1 MENRPASRT
10 VTAYARGLYLAQ
22 IFQLAVAAIAIL
34 AVVIGGYMVVKQR
47 NELRAIAAEREKEE
61 IRLVEIT
68 AEQEIKLQL
77 NETLTGAMVAMS
89 EARPDDAFASELAYS
104 RALNELET
112 ALALLPEEP
121 ADAATDTR
129 PDTWKDTRQTI
140 GRMMVGT
147 LTSAQR
153 LPQAIAVQ
161 QTLLARETSG
171 TEVWAGYA
179 IGLATLHCQAGDT
192 AAAAAILTAELQ
204 AGFPDLLNDNAF
216 VTACGAIAPPP
227 PVRTRPDLSSDDKSL
242 DFEDLLETPAPSGA
256 ITRVFLHIRTE
267 NQRRAAANIAARLCE
282 NHSLSVPGIELVAAP
297 RGYPPNARAIYY
309 YPDQAADAAAIAAI
323 VQAESAGLGISGWN
337 QPLEARLYQAE
348 NLPRDRVEI
357 WLPDTGGDAASLGP
371 GQHSCRARLT
381 PAQEISQYVRELND
395 PESANRLNAGQ
406 QVTNALR
413 SDAAS
418 ATIDTLLRE
427 LEGENLQALSTTGRF
442 NVLYMLNT
450 VPDWQS
456 RPQASRLSAALAN
469 IEGRAATV
477 AIGGQTRDC
486 IDKLKTKLS
495 GGAAPD
501 TCGGR

>member
-1 MENRPASRT
+1 MEDRPASRT

-34 AVVIGGYMVVKQR
+34 AVIIGGYMVVKQR

-77 NETLTGAMVAMS
+77 NETLTAAMVAMS

-121 ADAATDTR
+121 ADAATDA
-129 PDTWKDTRQTI
+129 WKDTRQTI

-153 LPQAIAVQ
+153 LPQAIDVQ
-161 QTLLARETSG
+161 KTLVAREAAG
-171 TEVWAGYA
+171 TEIWASYS
-179 IGLATLHCQAGDT
+179 IGLAALHCQAGDK
-192 AAAAAILTAELQ
+192 AAATAIITAELQ

-216 VTACGAIAPPP
+216 VTACGNIAPPP
-227 PVRTRPDLSSDDKSL
+227 PDRSQPDLSSDDKSI
-242 DFEDLLETPAPSGA
+242 DFEDLAESPAPSGA

-267 NQRRAAANIAARLCE
+267 GQRRAAANIAARLCD
-282 NHSLSVPGIELVAAP
+282 NRGLSVPGIELVAAP

-323 VQAESAGLGISGWN
+323 VQAEIAGLGLNSWN
-337 QPLEARLYQAE
+337 LPLEARLYQAD

-357 WLPDTGGDAASLGP
+357 WLPETGGDAAGLGP
-371 GQHSCRARLT
+371 GQQSCRARLT
-381 PAQEISQYVRELND
+381 ASQEISQYVRELND

-413 SDAAS
+413 SENAS
-418 ATIDTLLRE
+418 ATIDTLLAQ
-427 LEGENLQALSTTGRF
+427 LEGDNLQALSATGRF
-442 NVLYMLNT
+442 NVLYMLNS
-450 VPDWQS
+450 VSDWSS
-456 RPQASRLSAALAN
+456 RPQAPRLSAAIATM
-469 IEGRAATV
+469 EARSATV

>member
-1 MENRPASRT
+1 MEERPASRT

-61 IRLVEIT
+61 VRLGEIT

-77 NETLTGAMVAMS
+77 NETLTAAMVAMS
-89 EARPDDAFASELAYS
+89 EARPDDAFGSELAYS

-112 ALALLPEEP
+112 ALSLLPEEP
-121 ADAATDTR
+121 TDASIDV
-129 PDTWKDTRQTI
+129 WKETRQTI
-140 GRMMVGT
+140 RRMMVGA

-153 LPQAIAVQ
+153 QPQAIDVQ
-161 QTLLARETSG
+161 KALLARETAGSAA
-171 TEVWAGYA
+171 WATYS
-179 IGLATLHCQAGDT
+179 IRLAALHCQFGDKT
-192 AAAAAILTAELQ
+192 SAAAIVTAELQ
-204 AGFPDLLNDNAF
+204 AGFPDLMNDNAF
-216 VTACGAIAPPP
+216 VTACGAIAPLLPAP
-227 PVRTRPDLSSDDKSL
+227 EMPDRSGGVKSV
-242 DFEDLLETPAPSGA
+242 DFDDLLEPSAPSGA

-267 NQRRAAANIAARLCE
+267 SQRRAAANIAARLCE
-282 NHSLSVPGIELVAAP
+282 NRNLSVPGIELVPAP

-323 VQAESAGLGISGWN
+323 VQSEIAGLGIGGWN

-357 WLPDTGGDAASLGP
+357 WLPETGGDAASLGP

-381 PAQEISQYVRELND
+381 PTQEISQYVRELND

-418 ATIDTLLRE
+418 ATIDTLLAQ
-427 LEGENLQALSTTGRF
+427 LEGDNLLALSATGRF
-442 NVLYMLNT
+442 NILYMLNT

-456 RPQASRLSAALAN
+456 RPQADRLSAALTT
-469 IEGRAATV
+469 IEGRSATV

-495 GGAAPD
+495 GGVAPD

>member
-1 MENRPASRT
+1 MEERPASRT

-34 AVVIGGYMVVKQR
+34 AVAIGGYMVVKQR

-77 NETLTGAMVAMS
+77 NETLTAAMVAMS
-89 EARPDDAFASELAYS
+89 EARPDDAFGSELAYS

-121 ADAATDTR
+121 AEAASDA
-129 PDTWKDTRQTI
+129 WKNTRQTI

-153 LPQAIAVQ
+153 LPQAIEVQ
-161 QTLLARETSG
+161 KALLARETPG
-171 TEVWAGYA
+171 TEIWAGYA
-179 IGLATLHCQAGDT
+179 IGLAALHCQSGDT
-192 AAAAAILTAELQ
+192 ASAAAILTAELQ

-227 PVRTRPDLSSDDKSL
+227 PAPEMPDRSGGDKSVGF
-242 DFEDLLETPAPSGA
+242 DDLLETPAPSGA

-282 NHSLSVPGIELVAAP
+282 NRSLSVPGIELVAAP

-323 VQAESAGLGISGWN
+323 VQAEIAGLGIGSWN

-357 WLPDTGGDAASLGP
+357 WLPDIGGDAASLGP

-413 SDAAS
+413 SDAAAS
-418 ATIDTLLRE
+418 TIDTLLAE
-427 LEGENLQALSTTGRF
+427 LEGERLQALSATGRF

-450 VPDWQS
+450 VPDWAS
-456 RPQASRLSAALAN
+456 RPQADRLTAALAT
-469 IEGRAATV
+469 IEGRSATV

>member
-1 MENRPASRT
+1 MEERPASRT

-34 AVVIGGYMVVKQR
+34 AVAIGGYMVVKQR
-47 NELRAIAAEREKEE
+47 NELKAIAAERAKEE

-77 NETLTGAMVAMS
+77 NETLTAAMVAMS
-89 EARPDDAFASELAYS
+89 EARPDDAFGSELAYS

-112 ALALLPEEP
+112 ALALLPEET
-121 ADAATDTR
+121 ADAASDA
-129 PDTWKDTRQTI
+129 WKDTRQTI

-153 LPQAIAVQ
+153 LPQAIEVQ
-161 QTLLARETSG
+161 KSLLARETPG
-171 TEVWAGYA
+171 TEVWAGYS
-179 IGLATLHCQAGDT
+179 IGLATLHCQAGDKT
-192 AAAAAILTAELQ
+192 AATAILTAEFQ

-216 VTACGAIAPPP
+216 VTACGAIAPSSPAP
-227 PVRTRPDLSSDDKSL
+227 EMPDRSGGDKSVGL
-242 DFEDLLETPAPSGA
+242 DDLLETPAPSGA

-282 NHSLSVPGIELVAAP
+282 NRSLSVPGIELVAAP

-309 YPDQAADAAAIAAI
+309 YPDQATDAAAIAAI
-323 VQAESAGLGISGWN
+323 VQAEIGGLGIGGWN

-357 WLPDTGGDAASLGP
+357 WLPETGGDASSLGP

-381 PAQEISQYVRELND
+381 PAQEIAQYVRELND

-427 LEGENLQALSTTGRF
+427 LEGDNLQALSATGRF

-450 VPDWQS
+450 VTDWQS
-456 RPQASRLSAALAN
+456 RPQASRLSAALAT
-469 IEGRAATV
+469 IEGRSAAV

-495 GGAAPD
+495 GAAAPD